1 MSEKKGNAFF
11 AAVEAFVGAIGLMAI
26 LLATLGVITRF
37 VLKIS
42 ITWSDE
48 LLRTVFVWAYFI
60 GTALLYRG
68 AGLMRLELVE
78 DILKRRGKMGLY
90 KLIVF
95 CQHALIL
102 AFSSTIFWYLYHFIA
117 KQIASGQKTT
127 TSSTPA
133 WVSPMGFIIGTG
145 MLVLFS
151 AHKVWRVLHDKA

>member
-1 MSEKKGNAFF
+1 MSEKKDNAFF

-78 DILKRRGKMGLY
+78 DVLKRRGKTGLY
-90 KLIVF
+90 KALVGA
-95 CQHALIL
+95 QHALIL
-102 AFSSTIFWYLYHFIA
+102 VFSSTIFWYLCRFIG

-133 WVSPMGFIIGTG
+133 WVSPLGFIIGTG
-145 MLVLFS
+145 LLVLFS
-151 AHKVWRVLHDKA
+151 AEKIWHTLRSKA